1 MQDPLFICAI
11 CGWSTT
17 RKSSYTKHFNTCT
30 DPAKKLKKQTKQ
42 ILNNN
47 SKIKIAENTD
57 IITKQISISNNEIK
71 TAENTDIITKEKD
84 TQTEENKMHFN
95 ILKGAIVELKAELK
109 ETDNKISS
117 IINTCFNIEELL
129 IDVKKN
135 LKNVDVDSANTIQ
148 KINKIEDILKDK
160 YFKLNLAD

>member
-1 MQDPLFICAI
+1 MQEQIFSCSI
-11 CGWSTT
+11 CGWSSF
-17 RKSSYTKHFNTCT
+17 RKSCYTKHFNICK
-30 DPAKKLKKQTKQ
+30 DPTTNLKKQTKQ
-42 ILNNN
+42 ICTNNE
-47 SKIKIAENTD
+47 IKQKENTD

-135 LKNVDVDSANTIQ
+135 
-148 KINKIEDILKDK
+148 
-160 YFKLNLAD
+160 